1 MKVKARTGKIWD
13 QQFHSREDTTQIEN
27 NLEHMI
33 LKRALKIYGLKTLH
47 CHQLQ
52 PNSEQ
57 NKHWRLW
64 GWLPPLALQ
73 TEIQWKYV

>member
-33 LKRALKIYGLKTLH
+33 EKLWA
-47 CHQLQ
+47 
-52 PNSEQ
+52 Q
-57 NKHWRLW
+57 N
-64 GWLPPLALQ
+64 LALP
-73 TEIQWKYV
+73 